1 MDTSDRFHIMAPAES
16 KRSILLVTNDLGPH
30 AGGIETFILG
40 LINFLDGNK
49 LVIYT
54 SKEVG
59 SEVFD
64 KKLKEEHDVVII
76 RDKSKVL
83 LPTRRVQN
91 KAISILKDFQC
102 EVVWFGEI
110 GRAHV

>member
-54 SKEVG
+54 SKEEG
-59 SEVFD
+59 SGDFD
-64 KKLKEEHDVVII
+64 KKLLQEHGAIVI

-83 LPTRRVQN
+83 LPTKRVQN

-102 EVVWFGEI
+102 EI